1 MTTANAALPAGDQGL
16 QATLAAGLKSAYAD
30 KHTLLTEQSQ
40 KWVAQTFFGAM
51 LRQMRNSPFRSDLF
65 SGGRGGQAFQEM
77 QDQHLAERMAQG
89 AGRSLAASIVRHI
102 ERRARP
108 VETPSA
114 TRRPAHVAS
123 TR

>member
-1 MTTANAALPAGDQGL
+1 MTPATTTLPAADQGL
-16 QATLAAGLKSAYAD
+16 QATLAAAGLKSAAD
-30 KHTLLTEQSQ
+30 KHTLLTEQAQ

-51 LRQMRNSPFRSDLF
+51 LRQMRNSPFKSDLF

-102 ERRARP
+102 EQRARP

-123 TR
+123 T